1 MERLP
6 DDLTQEGVLLP
17 RKVLSADENSLIDRI
32 QVGSGLSVSGIS
44 TFKNDVRIEGDLTVT
59 DDIFFDEF
67 QARQFVVTGVGTINN
82 ALSIGGTLGVPEAYI
97 SSGIITDIQV
107 SGAST
112 VTGIATFQSDVFID
126 GNLNVRGDIVYDE
139 VRGRNLNISGVGTIA
154 NFNSGLGT
162 ITTLDTETFD
172 ALAANI
178 TGLAVTDIVGT
189 AASITTIDVN
199 EGDILNA
206 KITAGIIT
214 SLVGTYATVGTV
226 DIETLDAR
234 TVNITGLA
242 VTDIVGTAASITTI
256 DVANLDALNANI
268 TGLAVT
274 DIVGT
279 AATITTIDANTADLV
294 AANINVGMITSAYI
308 TAGIVTDIQVS
319 GASTVTGIATFQSD
333 VFIAGNLNV
342 IGDIVYDEVTG
353 RNLNISGVGT
363 IANLISGLGTITT
376 LDTEIFDAL
385 SANITGLAVTDIV
398 GTSATIT
405 TIDNNLGTID
415 NVATLDAL
423 NARITAGIITDIV
436 GTAATITT
444 LDVNDG
450 DIVNARITAGII
462 TDIVGTAATITT
474 IDVDTLDAL
483 NARITAGIITDIVG
497 TAATITTLDVN
508 TGDIQTLF
516 VNAGL
521 ATDLAVT
528 NLRAQ
533 TGIITDA
540 FINSGVITS
549 ITGTYSTITNLVGT
563 SGTFQNLNVDVNL
576 DVDGH
581 TELDNVNISGISTLN
596 NVEINGNLNIYTPDV
611 LIQNNLLVSGNL
623 SVGGTFTS
631 VNVADLRVNDKD
643 LVLGITTNLN
653 NDDVS
658 NDNTANHGGV
668 AIASTEGSP
677 LVSLKSTG
685 INTLPDTYKQIM
697 WVKGG
702 TFGIGTT
709 DAFLINYAVGIGS
722 TNVPLDAYAA
732 IGANHIYERSINTPN
747 LNVAENAVVSGILT
761 GTTFDSETAIIDNLQ
776 VAGTT
781 TTGQLNVTGVST
793 FQGNVNLGDNDRL
806 RFGDDNDLEI
816 FHDGTNS
823 NIQDNGTGSLLLY
836 GNSSI
841 ELLSS
846 GTGESLAK
854 FFSDGAAELYY
865 NNSKKF
871 ETATSGVNIVGTTT
885 TGQLSVTG
893 VSTFVGDITATGSID
908 VDGQTE
914 VDNLNVSGIATVT
927 SLDVQS
933 NFDVYDTQATFHN
946 DLYIA
951 GNLSIGGTTTV
962 IQAQD
967 LKVFD
972 KDIILGV
979 TTDSNNNDVSND
991 TTANHGGIA
1000 IASTEGSPLTELF
1013 IVGLETSPV
1022 TYKKFMWFREGS
1034 FSGLGTDAWLSN
1046 YAVGVGSTQVP
1057 NGVRLAAGAVQL
1069 TDNTIRIDGVEILS
1083 STTLGT
1089 GITASSLRS
1098 VAPEVI
1104 SDRVELTT
1112 GQPSPSDY
1120 ILIYDTDAGDLK
1132 KSTIS
1137 NAALQGVQGIQGIQ
1151 GVQGTQGTQ
1160 GVQGTQGIQGVQGT
1174 QGIQGVQGTQGT
1186 QGVQGTQGIQGVQ
1199 GTQGT
1204 QGVQGTYG
1212 TQGTQGIQGILG
1224 NIFWEE
1230 SVAGI
1235 STTSN
1240 VGVNTVTLN
1249 DGDLI
1254 GIGNSFHGLYI
1265 SNGMIV
1271 HDNVLSGN
1279 HYIGTAFN
1287 GLMAGPVDVQGVLT
1301 VDGAWVVV

>member
-1 MERLP
+1 MPSQIRIKRTFGTGLPDVPPVGTGVTDGELVYVYDSNNVGAGGTFRKLYIGGSAGVSTLPFPVGGQYYMERLP

-376 LDTEIFDAL
+376 LDTETFDAL
-385 SANITGLAVTDIV
+385 NANITGLAVTDIV
-398 GTSATIT
+398 GTAATIT

-865 NNSKKF
+865 DNSKKF
-871 ETATSGVNIVGTTT
+871 ETLGVGVTVYGNTETQT
-885 TGQLSVTG
+885 LNVTG
-893 VSTFVGDITATGSID
+893 VSTVTGIATFQSDVYID
-908 VDGQTE
+908 G
-914 VDNLNVSGIATVT
+914 NLNVKGDLT
-927 SLDVQS
+927 
-933 NFDVYDTQATFHN
+933 YDEVR
-946 DLYIA
+946 
-951 GNLSIGGTTTV
+951 GRNLSI
-962 IQAQD
+962 
-967 LKVFD
+967 
-972 KDIILGV
+972 
-979 TTDSNNNDVSND
+979 S
-991 TTANHGGIA
+991 
-1000 IASTEGSPLTELF
+1000 
-1013 IVGLETSPV
+1013 
-1022 TYKKFMWFREGS
+1022 
-1034 FSGLGTDAWLSN
+1034 
-1046 YAVGVGSTQVP
+1046 GVG
-1057 NGVRLAAGAVQL
+1057 
-1069 TDNTIRIDGVEILS
+1069 TIANVE
-1083 STTLGT
+1083 
-1089 GITASSLRS
+1089 
-1098 VAPEVI
+1098 
-1104 SDRVELTT
+1104 
-1112 GQPSPSDY
+1112 
-1120 ILIYDTDAGDLK
+1120 
-1132 KSTIS
+1132 
-1137 NAALQGVQGIQGIQ
+1137 
-1151 GVQGTQGTQ
+1151 
-1160 GVQGTQGIQGVQGT
+1160 
-1174 QGIQGVQGTQGT
+1174 
-1186 QGVQGTQGIQGVQ
+1186 
-1199 GTQGT
+1199 
-1204 QGVQGTYG
+1204 
-1212 TQGTQGIQGILG
+1212 
-1224 NIFWEE
+1224 
-1230 SVAGI
+1230 
-1235 STTSN
+1235 
-1240 VGVNTVTLN
+1240 
-1249 DGDLI
+1249 
-1254 GIGNSFHGLYI
+1254 
-1265 SNGMIV
+1265 
-1271 HDNVLSGN
+1271 
-1279 HYIGTAFN
+1279 IGTASTNTINTLSGALTLNSEIGFNVAISTHTNVVGYLSATDGIYYEVGDFN
-1287 GLMAGPVDVQGVLT
+1287 GPNGIAYFDSTGLLVSSASTVSAASTSNYLLTTNATGVPVWTNVFEG
-1301 VDGAWVVV
+1301 GSF

>member
-1 MERLP
+1 MASQIKLKRTLGIGLPDLPPVGTGVTDGELVYVYDTTNIGAGGTYRKLYIGSAAGVSTLPYPVGGQYYMERMP

-17 RKVLSADENSLIDRI
+17 RKVLSANGNSLIDRV

-44 TFKNDVRIEGDLTVT
+44 TFKDDVIFEGNVDITGDLS
-59 DDIFFDEF
+59 FDEF
-67 QARQFVVTGVGTINN
+67 TARQFVVTGVGTFDSSV
-82 ALSIGGTLGVPEAYI
+82 SIGVSLGVPDAYI
-97 SSGIITDIQV
+97 AAGLITSLVGTYATVTHVDVTDIQV
-107 SGAST
+107 SGASS
-112 VTGIATFQSDVFID
+112 VTGIATFGNDVYVA
-126 GNLNVRGDIVYDE
+126 GNLNVTGDLIYDE
-139 VRGRNLNISGVGTIA
+139 VSGRNINITGVGTIA

-172 ALAANI
+172 AL
-178 TGLAVTDIVGT
+178 
-189 AASITTIDVN
+189 
-199 EGDILNA
+199 
-206 KITAGIIT
+206 
-214 SLVGTYATVGTV
+214 
-226 DIETLDAR
+226 
-234 TVNITGLA
+234 
-242 VTDIVGTAASITTI
+242 
-256 DVANLDALNANI
+256 NANI

-279 AATITTIDANTADLV
+279 A
-294 AANINVGMITSAYI
+294 
-308 TAGIVTDIQVS
+308 
-319 GASTVTGIATFQSD
+319 
-333 VFIAGNLNV
+333 
-342 IGDIVYDEVTG
+342 
-353 RNLNISGVGT
+353 
-363 IANLISGLGTITT
+363 
-376 LDTEIFDAL
+376 
-385 SANITGLAVTDIV
+385 
-398 GTSATIT
+398 ATIT

-444 LDVNDG
+444 LDVSAG

-865 NNSKKF
+865 DNSKKF
-871 ETATSGVNIVGTTT
+871 ETTGVGVTVYGNTETQT
-885 TGQLSVTG
+885 LNVTG
-893 VSTFVGDITATGSID
+893 VSTVTGIATFQSDVYID
-908 VDGQTE
+908 G
-914 VDNLNVSGIATVT
+914 NLNVKGDLT
-927 SLDVQS
+927 
-933 NFDVYDTQATFHN
+933 YDEVR
-946 DLYIA
+946 
-951 GNLSIGGTTTV
+951 GRNLSI
-962 IQAQD
+962 
-967 LKVFD
+967 
-972 KDIILGV
+972 
-979 TTDSNNNDVSND
+979 S
-991 TTANHGGIA
+991 
-1000 IASTEGSPLTELF
+1000 
-1013 IVGLETSPV
+1013 
-1022 TYKKFMWFREGS
+1022 
-1034 FSGLGTDAWLSN
+1034 
-1046 YAVGVGSTQVP
+1046 GVG
-1057 NGVRLAAGAVQL
+1057 
-1069 TDNTIRIDGVEILS
+1069 TIANVE
-1083 STTLGT
+1083 
-1089 GITASSLRS
+1089 
-1098 VAPEVI
+1098 
-1104 SDRVELTT
+1104 
-1112 GQPSPSDY
+1112 
-1120 ILIYDTDAGDLK
+1120 
-1132 KSTIS
+1132 
-1137 NAALQGVQGIQGIQ
+1137 
-1151 GVQGTQGTQ
+1151 
-1160 GVQGTQGIQGVQGT
+1160 
-1174 QGIQGVQGTQGT
+1174 
-1186 QGVQGTQGIQGVQ
+1186 
-1199 GTQGT
+1199 
-1204 QGVQGTYG
+1204 
-1212 TQGTQGIQGILG
+1212 
-1224 NIFWEE
+1224 
-1230 SVAGI
+1230 
-1235 STTSN
+1235 
-1240 VGVNTVTLN
+1240 
-1249 DGDLI
+1249 
-1254 GIGNSFHGLYI
+1254 
-1265 SNGMIV
+1265 
-1271 HDNVLSGN
+1271 
-1279 HYIGTAFN
+1279 IGTASTNTINTLSGALTLNSEIGFNVAISTHTNVVGYLSATDGIYYEVGDFN
-1287 GLMAGPVDVQGVLT
+1287 GPNGIAYFDSTGLLVSSASTVSAASTSNYLLTTNATGVPVWTNVFEG
-1301 VDGAWVVV
+1301 GSF

>member
-1 MERLP
+1 MPSQIRIKRTFGTGLPDVPPVGTGVTDGELVYVYDSNNVGAGGTFRKLYIGGSAGVSTLPFPVGGQYYMERLP

-398 GTSATIT
+398 GTAATIT

-865 NNSKKF
+865 DNSKKF
-871 ETATSGVNIVGTTT
+871 ETLGVGVTVYGNTETQT
-885 TGQLSVTG
+885 LNVTG
-893 VSTFVGDITATGSID
+893 VSTVTGIATFQSDVYID
-908 VDGQTE
+908 G
-914 VDNLNVSGIATVT
+914 NLNVKGDLT
-927 SLDVQS
+927 
-933 NFDVYDTQATFHN
+933 YDEVR
-946 DLYIA
+946 
-951 GNLSIGGTTTV
+951 GRNLSI
-962 IQAQD
+962 
-967 LKVFD
+967 
-972 KDIILGV
+972 
-979 TTDSNNNDVSND
+979 S
-991 TTANHGGIA
+991 
-1000 IASTEGSPLTELF
+1000 
-1013 IVGLETSPV
+1013 
-1022 TYKKFMWFREGS
+1022 
-1034 FSGLGTDAWLSN
+1034 
-1046 YAVGVGSTQVP
+1046 GVG
-1057 NGVRLAAGAVQL
+1057 
-1069 TDNTIRIDGVEILS
+1069 TIANVE
-1083 STTLGT
+1083 
-1089 GITASSLRS
+1089 
-1098 VAPEVI
+1098 
-1104 SDRVELTT
+1104 
-1112 GQPSPSDY
+1112 
-1120 ILIYDTDAGDLK
+1120 
-1132 KSTIS
+1132 
-1137 NAALQGVQGIQGIQ
+1137 
-1151 GVQGTQGTQ
+1151 
-1160 GVQGTQGIQGVQGT
+1160 
-1174 QGIQGVQGTQGT
+1174 
-1186 QGVQGTQGIQGVQ
+1186 
-1199 GTQGT
+1199 
-1204 QGVQGTYG
+1204 
-1212 TQGTQGIQGILG
+1212 
-1224 NIFWEE
+1224 
-1230 SVAGI
+1230 
-1235 STTSN
+1235 
-1240 VGVNTVTLN
+1240 
-1249 DGDLI
+1249 
-1254 GIGNSFHGLYI
+1254 
-1265 SNGMIV
+1265 
-1271 HDNVLSGN
+1271 
-1279 HYIGTAFN
+1279 IGTASTNTINTLSGALTLNSEIGFNVAISTHTNVVGYLSATDGIYYEVGDFN
-1287 GLMAGPVDVQGVLT
+1287 GPNGIAYFDSTGLLVSSASTVSAASTSNYLLTTNATGVPVWTNVFEG
-1301 VDGAWVVV
+1301 GSF